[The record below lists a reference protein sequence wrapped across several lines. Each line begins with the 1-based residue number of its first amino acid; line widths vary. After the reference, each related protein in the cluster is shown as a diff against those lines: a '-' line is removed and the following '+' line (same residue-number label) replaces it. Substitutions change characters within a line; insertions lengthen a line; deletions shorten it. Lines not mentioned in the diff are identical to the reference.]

1 MSDTETCTLAIP
13 LEVREADGGPRF
25 KGVILQEGARG
36 RATRGVVRARK
47 RHLAIERDLDPDG
60 ASRRG
65 SGARG
70 SRASSG
76 RRD

>member
-13 LEVREADGGPRF
+13 LEVARRTAGHGSRASSCR
-25 KGVILQEGARG
+25 KARG